1 MATLG
6 LATWLRIALVLGG
19 DVFPLPTAAEPPEVG
34 GSAEPRLTIES
45 DSTCPSGPAVLDALA
60 TLVPPA
66 EWPSG
71 MVRIQ
76 TDADT
81 LAVELISDGSST
93 QRRLHV
99 AADCGLRATTVALV
113 IVTWTGQLASDAAG
127 TPVLREQTAGTHS
140 EVPVQAPPV
149 TVSTPSVVAT
159 AAERELGAGLLLSVS
174 GGIEP
179 GVRIDFVE
187 TRAPRGL
194 GWLVGLT
201 LPAQRQ
207 SAAAPGAIRWTRAAA
222 NIAINGRLTLHRLVL
237 SADLGLAGAY
247 TFTSAY
253 GYSIDQGSDAL
264 TGGLVAG
271 VRLAVPWRRMRIWT
285 DVRAYK
291 WLFPQTIAFDALT
304 GGRVATVELPS
315 FDFQWAMGLAYLF
328 R

>member
-6 LATWLRIALVLGG
+6 LATWFRIALLLGG
-19 DVFPLPTAAEPPEVG
+19 DVFPFAAAAEPPEVG

-45 DSTCPSGPAVLDALA
+45 DSACPSGPAVLDALA

-66 EWPSG
+66 EWPTG
-71 MVRIQ
+71 MVRVQ
-76 TDADT
+76 TAADT

-93 QRRLHV
+93 PRRLHL
-99 AADCGLRATTVALV
+99 ADDCGLRATTVALV

-127 TPVLREQTAGTHS
+127 PPVLRGQTVGTHS
-140 EVPVQAPPV
+140 EVPVRASP

-159 AAERELGAGLLLSVS
+159 VAERELGAGFLLSVS

-207 SAAAPGAIRWTRAAA
+207 SAAALGTTRWTRAAA
-222 NIAINGRLTLHRLVL
+222 NVAVNGRLTLHRLVV

-247 TFTSAY
+247 TFASAD
-253 GYSIDQGSDAL
+253 GYSVDQGSEAL

-271 VRLAVPWRRMRIWT
+271 VRLALPWRRMRIWT

-291 WLFPQTIAFDALT
+291 WLFPQTIAFDAVT

-315 FDFQWAMGLAYLF
+315 FDFQWAMGLAYVF